1 VRDWSSWVSTR
12 GVDGVHPGRPPPPGE
27 LIAERRRLC
36 HGELFADW
44 EPGMDDLEARFHRAM
59 IDIYEKAQRETVF
72 CL

>member
-1 VRDWSSWVSTR
+1 
-12 GVDGVHPGRPPPPGE
+12 
-27 LIAERRRLC
+27 LC